1 MQIEKIKISD
11 LLEYKYNA
19 KEHPQWQIEQI
30 IASIKQFGFN
40 DSIAIDEN
48 NTIIEGH
55 GRLYALQELGE
66 TEVECIRLSHL
77 DEEQKKAYILAHNKL
92 TMNTDFDLDLL
103 QLELDNIIDI
113 DMSDFGFTID
123 PLIEVVEDD
132 FDEGEK
138 EVIEQREPIAKLG
151 DLYQLGEHFLMC
163 GDSTDFTA
171 VKKLCGETLM
181 DLLVTDPPYNVNYEG
196 GTKDALTIVNDNMSD
211 VKFREF
217 LKDAFA
223 CANGVMRPGAAFYI
237 WHAGL
242 EGINFHSAC
251 RDIGWTVRQIL
262 IWNKNQMAIGRQD
275 YQWKHEPCLYGWKDG
290 AAHYFVDDRSLVTV
304 LEKESE
310 LKKMTKSELIN
321 YILEIQEQTATTVI
335 NEVKPSRNGLHPTMK
350 PLRLIERLVRNSSK
364 KGENVLDLFNG
375 SGSTLMVC
383 EQLGRRYFGM
393 ELDPRYVD
401 ATIERWEEFTGKK
414 AVKIYSD
421 NQDNEAE
428 DEEETEK

>member
-1 MQIEKIKISD
+1 MQIEKVKISD
-11 LLEYKYNA
+11 LLEYKNNA

-30 IASIKQFGFN
+30 VESIEKFGFN
-40 DSIAIDEN
+40 DPIAIDEN

-55 GRLYALQELGE
+55 GRLYALQEMGADD
-66 TEVECIRLSHL
+66 VECIRLSHL
-77 DEEQKKAYILAHNKL
+77 GENEKKAYILAHNKL
-92 TMNTDFDLDLL
+92 TMNTEFDADLL
-103 QLELDNIIDI
+103 AQELGEIEGI
-113 DMSDFGFTID
+113 DMSSFGFLMD

-132 FDEGEK
+132 FDDEAA
-138 EVIEQREPIAKLG
+138 IEQPEPIAKLG
-151 DLYQLGEHFLMC
+151 DVYQLGEHFLMC
-163 GDSTDFTA
+163 GDSTDFIA
-171 VKKLCGETLM
+171 VKKLCGDALM
-181 DLLVTDPPYNVNYEG
+181 DLLVTDPPYNVAYEG
-196 GTKDALTIVNDNMSD
+196 KTEDALTIENDNMD
-211 VKFREF
+211 DAKFREF

-223 CANGVMRPGAAFYI
+223 CADGVMRPGAAFYI
-237 WHAGL
+237 WHADS
-242 EGINFHSAC
+242 EGFNFRGAC
-251 RDIGWTVRQIL
+251 RDIGWTVRQCL
-262 IWNKNQMAIGRQD
+262 IWNKNQMVLGRQD

-290 AAHYFVDDRSLVTV
+290 AAHYFVDDRNLLTV
-304 LEKESE
+304 LEEESE
-310 LKKMTKSELIN
+310 LKKMSKAELIN

-414 AVKIYSD
+414 AVKISSN
-421 NQDNEAE
+421 NQDSE
-428 DEEETEK
+428 